1 MLTLQF
7 IPYHEINDLSSN
19 NKIKKI
25 LNLVREDK
33 IVLIEGRLKHY
44 EETNL
49 IQQTMQIVNKKFK
62 GVELCTICPEF
73 KNDKLFQRMRQ
84 VVVNFLVGDRQ
95 GLTVVGPATI
105 IKEIR
110 RDPNKILLLTE
121 NLPKK
126 KRRRSRK

>member
-7 IPYHEINDLSSN
+7 IPYNEINGLSSN

-25 LNLVREDK
+25 LGLVREDK
-33 IVLIEGRLKHY
+33 IVLMEGRLKHY

-49 IQQTMQIVNKKFK
+49 IQKTMEIVNKKFK
-62 GVELCTICPEF
+62 GVELCTIYPEL
-73 KNDKLFQRMRQ
+73 KNDKLFQRIRQ
-84 VVVNFLVGDRQ
+84 GVVNFLVGDRQ

-105 IKEIR
+105 IKEIK

-121 NLPKK
+121 NLPR